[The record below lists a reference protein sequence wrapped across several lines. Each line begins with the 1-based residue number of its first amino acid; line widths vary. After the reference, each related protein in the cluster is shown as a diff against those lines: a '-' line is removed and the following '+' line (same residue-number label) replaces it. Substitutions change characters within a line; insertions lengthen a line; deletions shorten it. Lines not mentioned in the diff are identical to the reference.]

1 MHNTRRLIPIVELS
15 LKKLKFYDGEIYGLY
30 CFRYSV
36 TLPDG
41 TIVIDIGRPTGWVN
55 AVLNFKGPDGAQGIS
70 GYNNGTH
77 IGTNT
82 TKINADER
90 FQENNR
96 EIHIG
101 LLDSFVNAHYATVE
115 VDELQ
120 FYNRY
125 LTDEEIA
132 RLHQI

>member
-1 MHNTRRLIPIVELS
+1 M
-15 LKKLKFYDGEIYGLY
+15 KLYIEETFGLY
-30 CFRYSV
+30 CLRYSV

-41 TIVIDIGRPTGWVN
+41 LFEIVVGIPTGWVN
-55 AVLNFKGPDGAQGIS
+55 AVLNFKGPDGEQGIS
-70 GYNNGTH
+70 VYNNGTH

-82 TKINADER
+82 TKINVEER

-96 EIHIG
+96 EIQIG
-101 LLDSFVNAHYATVE
+101 RFRSFVAVHYATVE
-115 VDELQ
+115 VDELS

-132 RLHQI
+132 SLNQI